1 MTEQKTRKNLNQ
13 KFANLKTDEQN
24 SSGAIRVQQNDSSL
38 NEQLLADQKNQLEYF
53 KAEVYQLQLKIENQT
68 EQIEELTG

>member
-1 MTEQKTRKNLNQ
+1 MTEKKTRKNLNQ

>member
-1 MTEQKTRKNLNQ
+1 M
-13 KFANLKTDEQN
+13 
-24 SSGAIRVQQNDSSL
+24 QQNDSSL

-68 EQIEELTG
+68 EQIEDLTG